1 MRRILRLNLDEASH
15 SQICDSPAAKKINL
29 LNAILNGA
37 ALIER
42 LGQRVRGLRLR
53 QQGMEFNFHPTFKL
67 PVQLLDRAA
76 HLFELL

>member
-1 MRRILRLNLDEASH
+1 
-15 SQICDSPAAKKINL
+15 
-29 LNAILNGA
+29 
-37 ALIER
+37 LIER